1 MTQYGQHPDPILAIA
16 HLSDT
21 HLRTTLQYGVIDTL
35 AQLHKSL
42 ERLGRLTPVPRA
54 LVFTGDLADVA
65 EPESYRELRS
75 QVEPLAAEMGAE
87 VIWVMGN
94 HDERAAYSRELFD
107 DESELPQ
114 DRVHD
119 IDGVRIIAM
128 DSTVPGWHHG
138 ELDDAQ
144 LDWLREVLAA
154 PAPRGTILALHH
166 PPIPSPMVPMEAFIE
181 LRDQHRL
188 AEVIE
193 GTDVRAIVAGHYH
206 HTSHSTFAGVPVSV
220 ASATC
225 YTLDVAPIQRLISS
239 IDAFQSFNMI
249 HVYEDR
255 LVTTMVPVDDA
266 VEIHGYGEDLRPLLE
281 AMSREEQIEMVSR
294 KDSPLNAM
302 EGQIG
307 PVLD

>member
-1 MTQYGQHPDPILAIA
+1 MTQYGQHAEPLLAIA

-21 HLRTTLQYGVIDTL
+21 HLRTTAQYGVVDTVGHL
-35 AQLHKSL
+35 RKALD
-42 ERLGRLTPVPRA
+42 RLSRLNPVPRA
-54 LVFTGDLADVA
+54 VVFTGDLADVA
-65 EPESYRELRS
+65 EPESYRELRR

-107 DESELPQ
+107 QESERPQ

-119 IDGVRIIAM
+119 IDGLRIIAM

-138 ELDDAQ
+138 ELDDDQ
-144 LDWLREVLAA
+144 LDWLREELTT

-188 AEVIE
+188 AEVIA
-193 GTDVRAIVAGHYH
+193 GTDVRAVVAGHYH

-255 LVTTMVPVDDA
+255 LVTTMVPIDDA
-266 VEIHGYGEDLRPLLE
+266 AEIHGYGEDMRPLLE
-281 AMSREEQIEMVSR
+281 AMTLEEQFEMVSR
-294 KDSPLNAM
+294 KDSLLNAM
-302 EGQIG
+302 EDQVG
-307 PVLD
+307 PVVD